1 MKITFIGATH
11 EVTGSCYYLEAAGKK
26 FLVDCGMEQGPDY
39 YENQEIPV
47 KGSDLDFVLLTHAH
61 MDHSGNLPAI
71 YAKGFQGP
79 VYATQATCH
88 LCDIMLRDSA
98 HIQMFEAEW
107 RNRKGRRQGKP
118 EFIPAYTME
127 DALGVLQNFVPC
139 PYEKTITPAEGIRV
153 RFVDAGHLLGSAS
166 IEVIINEDGKEK
178 KIVFSGDIGN
188 LNQPLIKDP
197 VYLHDADYVVM
208 ESTYGDR
215 SHGDRP
221 DYVGLLSEVIQ
232 RTFDRGGS
240 VIIPSFAV
248 GRTQEM
254 LYFIR
259 QIKEEGRV
267 HGHDNFKVYVDSPL
281 ANEATTIFNE
291 HIYDCFDEEAMALVN
306 KGINPLMFPGLKTS
320 ITSDDSKAINF
331 DEDCKVIISASGM
344 CDAGRIKHHLKHN
357 LWNPNNTI
365 LFVGYQAIG
374 TLGRSLLEGAT
385 EVKLFGE
392 TVYVGAE
399 ICQMPG
405 ISGHADVNGLMTWI
419 KSFNQ
424 KPAKVFVT
432 HGDDEVTEIFARRLE
447 EELDLDVNRLQEEF
461 GDEYVL
467 LLRLHYFIV
476 DQLDLSK
483 YGDFTVDGSSYD
495 DITDLYLISDMLI
508 TDYSSVFFDYAN
520 LKRPVLYYT
529 YDLDKYRDVL
539 RGFYLDMEKDLP
551 GPLLLTNDE
560 VVDAIKNIDKIK
572 EQYKDRYEEF
582 YNRFCCVDDGHA
594 AQRVVEK
601 VFK

>member
-118 EFIPAYTME
+118 EFVPAYTME

-447 EELDLDVNRLQEEF
+447 EELGLDAMAPFSGTVFDLAENVCIYEAQGIKITKTAVSPKTSKAARAFQKLVAMGQRLMSVIRKSEGIPNKDLDRFTREVQSLCDKWDR
-461 GDEYVL
+461 D
-467 LLRLHYFIV
+467 
-476 DQLDLSK
+476 DLS
-483 YGDFTVDGSSYD
+483 
-495 DITDLYLISDMLI
+495 
-508 TDYSSVFFDYAN
+508 
-520 LKRPVLYYT
+520 
-529 YDLDKYRDVL
+529 
-539 RGFYLDMEKDLP
+539 
-551 GPLLLTNDE
+551 
-560 VVDAIKNIDKIK
+560 
-572 EQYKDRYEEF
+572 
-582 YNRFCCVDDGHA
+582 
-594 AQRVVEK
+594 
-601 VFK
+601 